1 MKKHINLLGLL
12 YLIYGAL
19 GLVSLLIMLALF
31 LVGSGLAA
39 ADNPRAGLVIGT
51 LGAIVV
57 LITALASLPNLFAG
71 YGLIK
76 FRNWGRILTLILS
89 FLNLPAFPLG
99 TALGIYG
106 IWVLFNGE
114 SVRIFQGDHF
124 SYASPQS

>member
-12 YLIYGAL
+12 YLVYGAL

-31 LVGSGLAA
+31 LVGSGLAV

-57 LITALASLPNLFAG
+57 LITALASLPNVFAG

-76 FRNWGRILTLILS
+76 FRNWGRILALILS

-106 IWVLFNGE
+106 IWVLLHGE
-114 SVRIFQGDHF
+114 TVRIFQGDRL
-124 SYASPQS
+124 SYASSQS

>member
-57 LITALASLPNLFAG
+57 LITALASLPNVFAG
-71 YGLIK
+71 YGLVK
-76 FRNWGRILTLILS
+76 FRNWGRILALILS

-106 IWVLFNGE
+106 IWVLLHGE
-114 SVRIFQGDHF
+114 TVRIFQGDHF
-124 SYASPQS
+124 SYASPPS